1 MKCLHVLSSAAP
13 MVDAD
18 VGQIPQK
25 KHAAL
30 MYKYE
35 TRITIISNLHRGKKE
50 VTLRAGRMS
59 SLTLE

>member
-1 MKCLHVLSSAAP
+1 
-13 MVDAD
+13 MVDPD

-25 KHAAL
+25 KHATL